1 MNKLPKIYK
10 NNINDLKNKVQ
21 NQYILSDNS
30 LKDSNKKLSRKDLIR
45 KINDIFNS
53 NDYIYGVYVNIM
65 YKNKEKNVKKI
76 IGYVNNNL
84 LTIDDEKINIDSICD
99 IEVK

>member
-30 LKDSNKKLSRKDLIR
+30 LKDSNKKLSKKDLIK